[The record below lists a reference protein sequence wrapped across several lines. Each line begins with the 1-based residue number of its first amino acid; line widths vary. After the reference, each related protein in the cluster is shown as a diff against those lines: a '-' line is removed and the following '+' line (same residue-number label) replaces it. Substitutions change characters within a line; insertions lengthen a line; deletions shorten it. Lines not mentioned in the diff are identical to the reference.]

1 MNQNTML
8 EFYFLALTDI
18 RNGSSIQELE
28 EAIKIYEAS
37 QEYEAC
43 AGILKAINEVKYT
56 TIKELKN
63 GHKHDKKGRR
73 GNNRD

>member
-1 MNQNTML
+1 MNKDQML

-28 EAIKIYEAS
+28 ETLKVYES
-37 QEYEAC
+37 EDEFEAC

-56 TIKELKN
+56 TIKNLKN
-63 GHKHDKKGRR
+63 GHKYD
-73 GNNRD
+73 